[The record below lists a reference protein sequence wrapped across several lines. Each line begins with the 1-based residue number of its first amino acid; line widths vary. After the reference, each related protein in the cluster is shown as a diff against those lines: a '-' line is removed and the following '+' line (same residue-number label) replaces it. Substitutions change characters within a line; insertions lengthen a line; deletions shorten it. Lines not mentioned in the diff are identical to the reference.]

1 MASKKKTTPAR
12 QTALAQYRK
21 ERNRIL
27 SLVKGAEKRGYTF
40 PAGTVPP
47 TATELKSIPTVTIK
61 ARTRALKEQTPIH
74 LYHRA
79 TATSEVTGE
88 KITGTQRQAEVRR
101 ESALI
106 RYANQ
111 VEARQEQ
118 AERSFIED
126 IHESEATGIPIE
138 EIEAEHERAK
148 KEREKWSQREREL
161 AEELDKRVHEE
172 ISDDEVYEESDKDY
186 GDYGTN
192 LPTEESYD
200 KDFEQVQEETPFEA
214 EAKWQ
219 AEQRAKD
226 SANIER
232 LTNDGSYASQFQYG
246 EMVMQGIQQ
255 LLDDAMS
262 QGTYKQAGMDLSIEL
277 SQQINTYGRD
287 KVIMAMAN
295 APTELISEAQI
306 ATHYNPGDERHDKA
320 IVRIREIITGEIPS
334 AQELKELQD
343 RMDQDAY
350 TNEI

>member
-79 TATSEVTGE
+79 TATSEVTGK

-172 ISDDEVYEESDKDY
+172 ISDDEVYEES
-186 GDYGTN
+186 
-192 LPTEESYD
+192 D

>member
-172 ISDDEVYEESDKDY
+172 ISDDEVYEESDKD
-186 GDYGTN
+186 
-192 LPTEESYD
+192 
-200 KDFEQVQEETPFEA
+200 FEQVQEETPFEA